1 MDVKTDIVIRAE
13 HTGAD
18 SGSSGKTK
26 HDGRKKQQEIN
37 DGCTAQKSMRLV
49 NVSEWFKVTGRR
61 DKTFRHDSRTCS
73 FTAL

>member
-26 HDGRKKQQEIN
+26 HDGRKK
-37 DGCTAQKSMRLV
+37 TTRLMMAV
-49 NVSEWFKVTGRR
+49 
-61 DKTFRHDSRTCS
+61 RHRK
-73 FTAL
+73 A

>member
-1 MDVKTDIVIRAE
+1 MGVKIDIVIREE

-26 HDGRKKQQEIN
+26 HDGRKKQQQEIN

-61 DKTFRHDSRTCS
+61 DKTF
-73 FTAL
+73 